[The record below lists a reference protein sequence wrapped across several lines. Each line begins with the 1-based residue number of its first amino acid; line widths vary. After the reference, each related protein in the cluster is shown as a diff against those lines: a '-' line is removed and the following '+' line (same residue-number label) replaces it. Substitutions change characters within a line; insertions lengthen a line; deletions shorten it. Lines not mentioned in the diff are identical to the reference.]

1 MSATATTTSLRILGL
16 FAHPDDEVFV
26 AGGTLAKYAAD
37 GAEIMVISAT
47 RGQAGQIRDSRI
59 ATRRTLGAVREQELH
74 LSSARLGV
82 QHSLCW
88 DYGDGTLQSL
98 DPEPLIRD
106 AVAAIREFRPDIV
119 FSFGPDGGYGHP
131 DHIVMCEVAAEAVR
145 RSGDPTQF
153 PEQLAAGLAPHE
165 PSHYYQGHFPANRLL
180 LLERL
185 VQWLVQHKDRFQ
197 GSPEFVQAMVLLCEE
212 STMLRYAS
220 DFVETRWYPQGF
232 YIIEQGEPATNLY
245 LVLSGRAQAIVED
258 ADGDLRSL
266 GYLEPGMFFGEQGLA
281 HRRPRNAHVV
291 AAESTTCLVFS
302 PSQPT
307 NFAGR
312 GEDALLVDGL
322 PGAAEALEEIGA
334 DISRVDVSEQIVR
347 KLQAMAAHRSQ
358 FVFDP
363 DMLPLSIMQEL
374 FGQEYFVEVYP
385 QRELVVGDERA
396 WRRHAN
402 DSLLGNHIASVDAYE
417 RLAIA

>member
-1 MSATATTTSLRILGL
+1 MSTTATASSPRILGL

-26 AGGTLAKYAAD
+26 AGGTLAKYAAE
-37 GAEIMVISAT
+37 GAEIMIISAT

-74 LSSARLGV
+74 LSSERLGV
-82 QHSLCW
+82 QHALCW
-88 DYGDGTLQSL
+88 DYGDGTLQGL
-98 DPEPLIRD
+98 DREPLIRD
-106 AVAAIREFRPDIV
+106 AVAAIRAFRPDIV

-145 RSGDPTQF
+145 RSGDPAQF

-165 PSHYYQGHFPANRLL
+165 PSRYYQGYFPTNRLL

-197 GSPEFVQAMVLLCEE
+197 GSAEFVQAMVLLCEE
-212 STMLRYAS
+212 STLLRYAS

-245 LVLSGRAQAIVED
+245 LLLSGRAQAIVED
-258 ADGDLRSL
+258 ADGSLKTL

-291 AAESTTCLVFS
+291 ATENTTCLVFS
-302 PSQPT
+302 PSQPA

-312 GEDALLVDGL
+312 GEDAVLIGEL
-322 PGAAEALEEIGA
+322 PGPPEELEQLGAEIT
-334 DISRVDVSEQIVR
+334 RVDVSAQIER
-347 KLQAMAAHRSQ
+347 KLQAMTAHRSQ

-374 FGQEYFVEVYP
+374 FGQEYFVQAHP
-385 QRELVVGDERA
+385 QRGLA
-396 WRRHAN
+396 
-402 DSLLGNHIASVDAYE
+402 LG
-417 RLAIA
+417 L